1 MPSKCGMDDLL
12 QDLRYG
18 LRTLLRQPGFAAT
31 AILTLALGIGATTA
45 IFSVVNAVVLRPLP
59 FSQPDRVM
67 VVTNTNT
74 KTGAR
79 NTTISGP
86 DFFDWRAQN
95 RSFEVLAYFTGAG
108 ETSVTVN
115 NVSDYTG
122 VARVSPGYF
131 RVFGATARIG
141 RLFTPEEEQPRD
153 ADAVVISEAYWRRQF
168 NSDPR
173 AIGSTVT
180 FGQRTRTI
188 IGVTELRYPARTDIY
203 YPDPVAPESA
213 SRTAHNYRG
222 VGRLA
227 DGVSLTQAQSE
238 MSGIA
243 ARLGQQYPLSNSEKG
258 IAVVPIQEVVVGDT
272 RQTLF
277 VLLAAV
283 AFVLLIACANV
294 ANLLL
299 ARATA
304 RGRELVVRAAVGAG
318 RLRLIRQM
326 LTESVVLALL
336 AGMGGVLVARWGVS
350 ALLAVA
356 PPELPRLDEVTVDA
370 SALGFALLVS
380 LAASVIFGLA
390 PAWHVSRVDLA
401 DGLRQGGKGS
411 ALGVRGGWARKA
423 FVVTEIALAV
433 ALVMGAGLL
442 GRSLIALA
450 SVDMGFEGDRL
461 AVLKTVVPVSGRAD
475 FQRAM
480 DTYRNLLT
488 EMRAIPGV
496 TAAAGVTSLPTAVR
510 SNGGYWIQGGPGPEV
525 LGMKSPQAVFNV
537 VTPDYFRVLQVPLV
551 HGRDFTDADRIDAP
565 FVAIIN
571 EQLAKDAFPD
581 VDPIGRT
588 IRMGLDTLEPM
599 TIVGIARDIRTRGPA
614 RPVMAEIFMPYEQH
628 QGPATS
634 LNLVLRTESADPVSI
649 GATAARQIRTRHPQ
663 MPVKVETME
672 MAMAGATAAPRFRT
686 VLLVVFAVVAL
697 VLAIAGVYGVMAYT
711 VNQRVPEI
719 GLRVAL
725 GASPSDVIQLVLR
738 EGALLVAIGL
748 AVGAGLSIAGA
759 QFISGLLFG
768 VSARDPLVFAA
779 VAVLV
784 SIAALAACL
793 VPGRRALKVDP
804 LIALRAD

>member
-1 MPSKCGMDDLL
+1 MDNLL
-12 QDLRYG
+12 QDVRYG

-45 IFSVVNAVVLRPLP
+45 IFSVVNAVVLRPMP
-59 FSQPDRVM
+59 FDAPDRVV
-67 VVTNTNT
+67 VVTNLNL
-74 KTGAR
+74 KSGNR

-86 DFFDWRAQN
+86 DFFDWRAQA
-95 RSFEVLAYFTGAG
+95 RSFEVLSYFTGAG

-115 NVSDYTG
+115 NASDYTA
-122 VARVSPGYF
+122 VARVAPGYF
-131 RVFGATARIG
+131 TVFGATAQVG
-141 RLFTPEEEQPRD
+141 RLFTAEEQQPGGSD
-153 ADAVVISEAYWRRQF
+153 TVVISESYWRRQF
-168 NSDPR
+168 GSDPR
-173 AIGSTVT
+173 AIGSTIT

-188 IGVTELRYPARTDIY
+188 VGVTALSYPARTDIY
-203 YPDPVAPESA
+203 YADPVAPESQ

-227 DGVSLTQAQSE
+227 AGVSVVQAQSE
-238 MSGIA
+238 MSAIA
-243 ARLGQQYPLSNSEKG
+243 SQLGQQYPLSNGEKG
-258 IAVVPIQEVVVGDT
+258 IAVVPVQDVVVGDT

-299 ARATA
+299 ARAAA

-318 RLRLIRQM
+318 RMRLIRQM

-336 AGMGGVLVARWGVS
+336 AGSGGVIIARWGVS
-350 ALLAVA
+350 ALLALA
-356 PPELPRLDEVTVDA
+356 PEDLPRLNEVTVDVT
-370 SALGFALLVS
+370 ALLFALAIS

-411 ALGVRGGWARKA
+411 SLGVRGGWARKA

-442 GRSLIALA
+442 GRSLVALA
-450 SVDMGFEGDRL
+450 QVDMGFKSERL
-461 AVLKTVVPVSGRAD
+461 VVLKTVVPVSGREQFPRAIATYRSMLEEL
-475 FQRAM
+475 RAM
-480 DTYRNLLT
+480 
-488 EMRAIPGV
+488 PGV
-496 TAAAGVTSLPTAVR
+496 TAAGGVTSLPTAVR

-525 LGMKSPQAVFNV
+525 LGMKSPQALFNV
-537 VTPDYFRVLQVPLV
+537 VTPDYFRVLQVPV
-551 HGRDFTDADRIDAP
+551 VRGRDFNDGDRLASP

-571 EQLAKDAFPD
+571 EQLAKDAFPG

-588 IRMGLDTLEPM
+588 IRCGLDSLEPM
-599 TIVGIARDIRTRGPA
+599 TIVGIVKDVRTRGPN
-614 RPVMAEIFMPYEQH
+614 RPVQAELFMPYEQH

-634 LNLVLRTESADPVSI
+634 LNIVMRTDTADPLGI
-649 GATAARQIRTRHPQ
+649 GATAARQIRSRNPEI
-663 MPVKVETME
+663 PVRVETME
-672 MAMAGATAAPRFRT
+672 MTLSNAAATPRFRT

-697 VLAIAGVYGVMAYT
+697 LLAIAGVYGVMAYT

-725 GASPSDVIQLVLR
+725 GASPSDVMQLVLR
-738 EGALLVAIGL
+738 EGAILVVIGL
-748 AVGAGLSIAGA
+748 AAGA
-759 QFISGLLFG
+759 ALSFAGARFISGLLFG
-768 VSARDPLVFAA
+768 VSARDPMVFAA
-779 VAVLV
+779 VSVLV
-784 SIAALAACL
+784 AIAALAACL
-793 VPGRRALKVDP
+793 IPGRRALRVDP
-804 LIALRAD
+804 LLALRAE

>member
-1 MPSKCGMDDLL
+1 MDNLL
-12 QDLRYG
+12 QDVRYG
-18 LRTLLRQPGFAAT
+18 IRTLMRQPGFAAT

-45 IFSVVNAVVLRPLP
+45 IFSVVNAVVLRPMP
-59 FSQPDRVM
+59 FDQPDRVM

-74 KTGAR
+74 RTGTR

-86 DFFDWRAQN
+86 DFFDWRAQA
-95 RSFEVLAYFTGAG
+95 RSFEVLAYFTGSV

-115 NVSDYTG
+115 NVSDYTTVTR
-122 VARVSPGYF
+122 VAPGYF
-131 RVFGATARIG
+131 QVFGATARAG
-141 RLFTPEEEQPRD
+141 RLFTPEEAKAGD
-153 ADAVVISEAYWRRQF
+153 SDAVVISEAYWRRQF
-168 NSDPR
+168 GSDPR
-173 AIGSTVT
+173 AIGSTIT

-188 IGVTELRYPARTDIY
+188 IGVTPLRYPAQSDIY
-203 YPDPVAPESA
+203 YPDPIAPESQ

-222 VGRLA
+222 IGRLA
-227 DGVSLTQAQSE
+227 DGISVAQAQAE
-238 MSGIA
+238 MTGIA
-243 ARLGQQYPLSNSEKG
+243 SRLGQEYPLSNGEKG
-258 IAVVPIQEVVVGDT
+258 IAVVPVQEIVVGDT

-299 ARATA
+299 ARASA

-336 AGMGGVLVARWGVS
+336 SGAGGVVIARWGVS
-350 ALLAVA
+350 ALLALA
-356 PPELPRLDEVTVDA
+356 PDDLPRLTEVTVDLT
-370 SALGFALLVS
+370 ALVFALAIS

-411 ALGVRGGWARKA
+411 SLGVRGGWARRA

-433 ALVMGAGLL
+433 SLVMGAGLL

-450 SVDMGFEGDRL
+450 QVDMGFKTDRL
-461 AVLKTVVPVSGRAD
+461 VVLKTVVPVSGRD
-475 FQRAM
+475 QFPRAIA
-480 DTYRNLLT
+480 TYRTMLEEL
-488 EMRAIPGV
+488 RVIPGV
-496 TAAAGVTSLPTAVR
+496 TAAGGVTSLPTAVR

-525 LGMKSPQAVFNV
+525 LGMKSPQALFTVA
-537 VTPDYFRVLQVPLV
+537 TPDYFRTLQVPV
-551 HGRDFTDADRIDAP
+551 VRGRDFNDGDRIDAP

-571 EQLAKDAFPD
+571 EQLAKDAFAD

-588 IRMGLDTLEPM
+588 IRCGLDTLEPM
-599 TIVGIARDIRTRGPA
+599 TIVGIVKDVRTRGPN
-614 RPVMAEIFMPYEQH
+614 RPVQAELYMPYEQH

-634 LNLVLRTESADPVSI
+634 LNIVMRTAATDPMAI
-649 GATAARQIRTRHPQ
+649 GATAARQIRGRTPEV
-663 MPVKVETME
+663 PVRVETMDMT
-672 MAMAGATAAPRFRT
+672 MASATAAPRFRT

-697 VLAIAGVYGVMAYT
+697 LLAIAGVYGVMSYT

-725 GASPSDVIQLVLR
+725 GASPSDVMQLVLR
-738 EGALLVAIGL
+738 EGAWLVAIGL
-748 AVGAGLSIAGA
+748 VVGAGLSLAGA

-768 VSARDPLVFAA
+768 VSARDPLVFAGVSA
-779 VAVLV
+779 LVA
-784 SIAALAACL
+784 IAALAACL
-793 VPGRRALKVDP
+793 IPGRRALRVDP
-804 LIALRAD
+804 LLALRAE

>member
-1 MPSKCGMDDLL
+1 MEKLL
-12 QDLRYG
+12 QDVRYG
-18 LRTLLRQPGFAAT
+18 LRTLIRQPGFAAT

-59 FSQPDRVM
+59 FDQPERVM
-67 VVTNTNT
+67 YVTNRNL
-74 KTGAR
+74 KTGNR

-95 RSFEVLAYFTGAG
+95 RSFEFLSYFTGAG

-115 NVSDYTG
+115 NVSDYSA
-122 VARVSPGYF
+122 VARVAPGYF
-131 RVFGATARIG
+131 RVFGATPRAG
-141 RLFTPEEEQPRD
+141 RLFTPEEEQPRASD
-153 ADAVVISEAYWRRQF
+153 VVVISEAYWRRQF
-168 NSDPR
+168 GSDPR

-188 IGVTELRYPARTDIY
+188 IGVTDLRYPARTDIY
-203 YPDPVAPESA
+203 YPDPIAPESQ

-227 DGVSLTQAQSE
+227 AGVSPEQAQAE
-238 MSGIA
+238 MTGIA
-243 ARLGQQYPLSNSEKG
+243 SRLGQQYPVSNGDKG
-258 IAVVPIQEVVVGDT
+258 IAVLPVQDVVVGDT

-299 ARATA
+299 ARAAA

-318 RLRLIRQM
+318 RVRLVRQM
-326 LTESVVLALL
+326 LTERAVLALV
-336 AGMGGVLVARWGVS
+336 AGAGGVIVARWGVT
-350 ALLAVA
+350 ALLALA
-356 PPELPRLDEVTVDA
+356 PENLPRLGEVAVDS
-370 SALGFALLVS
+370 SALAFALAIS

-411 ALGVRGGWARKA
+411 SLGMRGGWARKA

-450 SVDMGFEGDRL
+450 RVDMGFKSDRL
-461 AVLKTVVPVSGRAD
+461 VVLKTVVPVSGRDQFPRAIATYRSMLEEL
-475 FQRAM
+475 RAM
-480 DTYRNLLT
+480 
-488 EMRAIPGV
+488 PGV
-496 TAAAGVTSLPTAVR
+496 TAASGVTSLPTAVM
-510 SNGGYWIQGGPGPEV
+510 SSGGYWIQGGPGPEV

-537 VTPDYFRVLQVPLV
+537 VTPDYFETLQVPILR
-551 HGRDFTDADRIDAP
+551 GRDFNDGDRLEAP
-565 FVAIIN
+565 RVVVIN
-571 EQLAKDAFPD
+571 EQLAKEAFPD

-588 IRMGLDTLEPM
+588 LRCGLDSLEPM
-599 TIVGIARDIRTRGPA
+599 TIIGVVKDVRTNGPS
-614 RPVMAEIFMPYEQH
+614 RPVQAEIIMPYEQH

-634 LNLVLRTESADPVSI
+634 LNIVMRTDAADPLALA
-649 GATAARQIRTRHPQ
+649 ATAARQIRARTPEV
-663 MPVKVETME
+663 PVRIQTME
-672 MAMAGATAAPRFRT
+672 MTMATAAAAPRFRT
-686 VLLVVFAVVAL
+686 VLLVVFAAVAL
-697 VLAIAGVYGVMAYT
+697 LLAIAGVYGVMAYT
-711 VNQRVPEI
+711 VTQRVPEI

-725 GASPSDVIQLVLR
+725 GASPSDVMRLVLG

-748 AVGAGLSIAGA
+748 AAGA
-759 QFISGLLFG
+759 ALSLAGARFLSGLLFG

-779 VAVLV
+779 VAALV
-784 SIAALAACL
+784 TVAALLACL
-793 VPGRRALKVDP
+793 IPGRRALRVDP
-804 LIALRAD
+804 LRALRAE